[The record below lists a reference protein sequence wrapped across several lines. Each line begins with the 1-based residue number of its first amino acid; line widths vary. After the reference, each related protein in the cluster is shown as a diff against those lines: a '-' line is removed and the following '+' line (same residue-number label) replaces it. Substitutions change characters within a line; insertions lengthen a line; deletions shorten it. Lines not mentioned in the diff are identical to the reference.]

1 MKKIFS
7 LFVALTAMVAVNAAD
22 YYLVGGFCG
31 WNTGNAVKFTEVS
44 AERRR
49 LRQKFRRRLFR
60 LSLKAIRP

>member
-44 AERRR
+44 AGNYGGN
-49 LRQKFRRRLFR
+49 LGKYKLY
-60 LSLKAIRP
+60 LKEI